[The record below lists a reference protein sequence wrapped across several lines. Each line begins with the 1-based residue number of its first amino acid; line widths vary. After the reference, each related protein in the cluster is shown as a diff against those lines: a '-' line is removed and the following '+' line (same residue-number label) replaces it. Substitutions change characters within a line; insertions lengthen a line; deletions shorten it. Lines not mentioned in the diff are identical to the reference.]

1 MNAHSFNFFGGAF
14 GSACR
19 CQTGSN
25 KALFGFN
32 SGDDLWRQE
41 SITGESELPL
51 RWNKSVEDLPILRNV
66 TMEEG
71 VTEDPMSKWT
81 FLRIFCSTLR
91 SAGYL
96 CGSSIHQIR
105 RYLGKKVDGKLC
117 FSLLEI
123 YYMCELY

>member
-1 MNAHSFNFFGGAF
+1 MLLYNDGALLLPM
-14 GSACR
+14 AIAD
-19 CQTGSN
+19 

-32 SGDDLWRQE
+32 SVDDLWWQE
-41 SITGESELPL
+41 FITGEDELPL

-81 FLRIFCSTLR
+81 FLRIFRSTLR
-91 SAGYL
+91 NAGYF

-105 RYLGKKVDGKLC
+105 LGKKVDGRLC
-117 FSLLEI
+117 FSGLNL
-123 YYMCELY
+123 